1 MLFEQSEKIRLDLIL
16 LTLLA
21 AVLLLWNLGTGSLSS
36 WDEGLYGEVSREI
49 LLTGDWI
56 DLHWAGS
63 PWSDKPPLY
72 MWATALFSL
81 IFGMNEFSVRLF
93 SALCGI
99 GTVLTTYLLGIRL
112 YSRRAGF
119 SAALFLLSTWAFIWS
134 SKMGMLDIPL
144 TFFITLSLLLF
155 DLGRKK
161 NIFYFFCPVAFGLA
175 FLTKGMG
182 AMLIPMILLLYMIF
196 AREFKPLKSGALWA
210 GAAAGLII
218 AGWWH
223 AAAILSY
230 GEDFTHGYFIKHLI
244 SRTTSAVEGHTGDFF
259 TYFGVIPNKGRP
271 WAGIGLGLVPVAFF
285 HSLFRGNRSHLL
297 PLVWS
302 VTVLL
307 LFSVVRTKLHWYI
320 MPLYPALSLLTG
332 WGLSLLA
339 RRYTASVALVLC
351 LGSVVYLG
359 SDKAVFDLDYSP
371 DTKKMASE
379 AIALSGKEKE
389 LYLYGI
395 SDPGMQFYMG
405 GSAEN
410 IRSGDRLSRILSG
423 EQEALIL
430 TDRDSLADLPLSG
443 KRTILRNGP
452 FILIESGRTAEQ
464 SGSSR

>member
-1 MLFEQSEKIRLDLIL
+1 MLFGQPEKTRLDLM
-16 LTLLA
+16 LLA
-21 AVLLLWNLGTGSLSS
+21 FLAALVLLWNLGSGSLCS

-49 LLTGDWI
+49 LITGDWI

-81 IFGMNEFSVRLF
+81 LFGMNEFSVRLF

-99 GTVLTTYLLGIRL
+99 GTVLATYLLGTRL

-119 SAALFLLSTWAFIWS
+119 AAALFLLSTWAFIWS
-134 SKMGMLDIPL
+134 SRMGMLDIPL
-144 TFFITLSLLLF
+144 TFFITVSLLMF
-155 DLGRKK
+155 DLGKERSV
-161 NIFYFFCPVAFGLA
+161 FYFFCPVAFGLA

-182 AMLIPMILLLYMIF
+182 AMLIPMILLLYMVS
-196 AREFKPLKSGALWA
+196 AREFKPLKNGALWA
-210 GAAAGLII
+210 GAAAGLIT

-223 AAAILSY
+223 AAAMLSY

-244 SRTTSAVEGHTGDFF
+244 SRTTTAVEGHTGDFF

-271 WAGIGLGLVPVAFF
+271 WAGIGLGLVPVAFLN
-285 HSLFRGNRSHLL
+285 SLLHRNRSHIL

-307 LFSVVRTKLHWYI
+307 LFSAVRTKLHWYV
-320 MPLYPALSLLTG
+320 MPVYPPLALFAG

-339 RRYTASVALVLC
+339 RRYTAPAAFVLC
-351 LGSVVYLG
+351 VGAVLYL
-359 SDKAVFDLDYSP
+359 SADKAVFDLDYSP
-371 DTKKMASE
+371 GTKRTAEK
-379 AIALSGKEKE
+379 AIELSKNGRE

-405 GSAEN
+405 GKAVN
-410 IRSGDRLSRILSG
+410 KHSGDDMLRLLS
-423 EQEALIL
+423 EREVLVL
-430 TDRDSLADLPLSG
+430 TDRDSLADLGPADT
-443 KRTILRNGP
+443 RTVLENGP
-452 FILIESGRTAEQ
+452 FILLET
-464 SGSSR
+464 GSPEKSR